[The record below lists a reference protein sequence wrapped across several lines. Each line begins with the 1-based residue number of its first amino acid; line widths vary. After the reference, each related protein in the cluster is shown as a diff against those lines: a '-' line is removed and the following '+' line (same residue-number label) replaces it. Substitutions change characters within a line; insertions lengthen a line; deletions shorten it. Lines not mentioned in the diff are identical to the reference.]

1 MSKAGGGM
9 NTVTKIIVWV
19 LVVLLL
25 LGAAGVI
32 AYYVLKDEGV
42 SFYVE
47 YNGERYF
54 SSVSEADLSFKT
66 GDTYTFNVKSLTGE
80 NIDYSVSVLSS
91 GEHNFA
97 FICNGEFYV
106 FYSADNADNNGY
118 SHVFSLQKVEDGFS
132 ITLPKG
138 FSVEQ
143 AIEAKFGGDV
153 ELQSEL
159 QSVPY
164 FVIAVSAGDDTLNL
178 FFSFGGN
185 VTGVTVSP
193 PSIVF

>member
-32 AYYVLKDEGV
+32 VSYVLQNDGV
-42 SFYVE
+42 SFYVG

-66 GDTYTFNVKSLTGE
+66 GNTYTFNVKSLTGE
-80 NIDYSVSVLSS
+80 NVDYSVSVLSS
-91 GEHNFA
+91 DKHNFT
-97 FICNGEFYV
+97 FIYNGEFYD

-118 SHVFSLQKVEDGFS
+118 SHVFSLQKSEDGFS

-143 AIEAKFGGDV
+143 AIEAKYGGDV

-164 FVIAVSAGDDTLNL
+164 FVIAVSVGDDTLNL

-185 VTGVTVSP
+185 VTGITLDP

>member
-25 LGAAGVI
+25 LGAAGVV
-32 AYYVLKDEGV
+32 AYYVLKDAGV

-47 YNGERYF
+47 YNGKRYF
-54 SSVSEADLSFKT
+54 SGVSETDLSFKT
-66 GDTYTFNVKSLTGE
+66 GNTYTFNVKSLTGE
-80 NIDYSVSVLSS
+80 NVDYSVSILSS
-91 GEHNFA
+91 GEHNFT
-97 FICNGEFYV
+97 FISNGKFYD

-118 SHVFSLQKVEDGFS
+118 SHVFSLQKSKDGFS

-138 FSVEQ
+138 FSVEK

-153 ELQSEL
+153 ELQSDL
-159 QSVPY
+159 QSVSY
-164 FVIAVSAGDDTLNL
+164 FVIAVSSGDYSLNL
-178 FFSFGGN
+178 YFSFGED
-185 VTGVTVSP
+185 VTGVTVDP